1 MPLMLIDIAFAAVM
15 ASVGIALGVWL
26 RGRKASRE
34 AEAAPND
41 TEYAKE
47 ALASL
52 RVLAKRVATHVGE
65 HSSQVEEINEELN
78 SADRDNPE
86 AVIDAVTRLIDANG
100 NMQKQLGDAE
110 VKLEEQARLVESHA
124 EQARTDALTGLAN
137 RRAFDDEMTR
147 RLSEYQRC
155 NTPFAMA
162 MLDVDKFKVFNDT
175 HGHQAGDEV
184 LRGIADVLRKES
196 RGMDLVTRY
205 GGEEMAVILGATS
218 LDDASASAERF
229 RRAIEETRFQYGD
242 TEMQVTVSI
251 GVAQVLDAEDVETL
265 IERAD
270 AAMYA
275 SKDGGRNCVHWHD
288 GDVVHPFGAEE
299 PPAKVDLPVKVV
311 DEELQQP
318 RVPADDLARLSE
330 TLSRRLAECKRGG
343 TPPSVL
349 LVKIDDFAGIRSRHK
364 RQVADLIHRAAR
376 QLLEAAV
383 RDMDVVAEYD
393 TDIFSVMLPGAG
405 MGGTIAA
412 AERLRV
418 AVTNCTLPLSNEE
431 FRFTVSTGAAE
442 ATAEDIPETLQG
454 RAEEA
459 LAKAVS
465 SGGNC
470 GCLHDGQR
478 CKPAASMLQQTG

>member
-1 MPLMLIDIAFAAVM
+1 MPLILIDIAFATVM
-15 ASVGIALGVWL
+15 ALAGVALGVCL
-26 RGRKASRE
+26 RGRKSSCE
-34 AEAAPND
+34 VETAPSD
-41 TEYAKE
+41 TEHAKE

-52 RVLAKRVATHVGE
+52 HVLAKRMATHVGE
-65 HSSQVEEINEELN
+65 HSSRVEEINEELN
-78 SADRDNPE
+78 SGDGDNPE
-86 AVIDAVTRLIDANG
+86 AVINAVTRLIDAND

-137 RRAFDDEMTR
+137 RRAFDDEMAR
-147 RLSEYQRC
+147 RLSEFQRC

-184 LRGIADVLRKES
+184 LREIADVLRKES
-196 RGMDLVTRY
+196 RGTDLVTRY
-205 GGEEMAVILGATS
+205 GGEEIAVVLGATS

-229 RRAIEETRFQYGD
+229 RRAVEETKFWHGE

-265 IERAD
+265 IQRAD

-275 SKDGGRNCVHWHD
+275 SKDGGRNCVHLHD
-288 GDVVHPFGAEE
+288 GDAVHPFGEEE
-299 PPAKVDLPVKVV
+299 PPAKVDLPVEVLA
-311 DEELQQP
+311 EESQQP
-318 RVPADDLARLSE
+318 RVPANDLAEFSE
-330 TLSRRLAECKRGG
+330 TLCHRLAEYKRGG

-349 LVKIDDFAGIRSRHK
+349 LVKIDDFTGIRYRHK

-393 TDIFSVMLPGAG
+393 TDVFSVMLPGAG
-405 MGGTIAA
+405 MAGTITA
-412 AERLRV
+412 AERLRTAV
-418 AVTNCTLPLSNEE
+418 ANCTLPLGDG
-431 FRFTVSTGAAE
+431 RFQFSLSTGAAE
-442 ATAEDIPETLQG
+442 ANEQDTLETLQS

-470 GCLHDGQR
+470 GCLHDGKR
-478 CKPAASMLQQTG
+478 CEPAASMFQQTG